1 MEGQWQQELRDMKI
15 DIVSGERKIEICD
28 KVMAKFTSELRF
40 IAKELPDDIIT
51 GSLALNLYG
60 LIERDIND
68 IDIIIDS
75 RFRYSGYSSGK
86 FYGSPNDGDMIME
99 NRLGYI
105 YFEDEVK
112 SGAIK
117 RFFGLKSTVQR
128 KVDFF
133 ENTGNTHNN
142 YFEFE
147 GHKYRIQEPMSI
159 VEAKCQIEK
168 NCVGRIRYQ
177 DLMDDGQTQKEKHN
191 RDLERIFNK
200 NKR

>member
-15 DIVSGERKIEICD
+15 DIVSGERKIEISD
-28 KVMAKFTSELRF
+28 KAMAKFAPELRF

-86 FYGSPNDGDMIME
+86 LYGSPNDGDLIME

-105 YFEDEVK
+105 YFEEEVK
-112 SGAIK
+112 SAAIK
-117 RFFGLKSTVQR
+117 RFFGLKSTIKR
-128 KVDFF
+128 KIDFF
-133 ENTGNTHNN
+133 ENTVNTHNN

-147 GHKYRIQEPMSI
+147 GHKYRIQDPVSI

-168 NCVGRIRYQ
+168 NCVGRTRYE
-177 DLMDDGQTQKEKHN
+177 DWMDDGKTQKEKHN
-191 RDLERIFNK
+191 SDLECIFNLYD
-200 NKR
+200 